1 MTTFIDGGFSIFNK
15 CYFMRKLIICFLLF
29 FQFVGKSQTVINSG
43 NVSGNWSKGNS
54 PYLINGDIVIPADSV
69 LKIDAGVTIEFAGNY
84 GFTING
90 AILANGSK
98 SDSIWFTS
106 SGSLT
111 WKGLSFTS
119 SSSSI
124 SNIKY
129 SVIENAKKERGGG
142 VYINTQ
148 VKLAIENC
156 LFQKC
161 FGRYGGGIY
170 VELDI
175 NGNVLVKNTVFRN
188 NTSYA
193 LGGGGAIYLNTC
205 ASKFVGCLIHDNYSE
220 WGSAALASIGQG
232 YSPEFINCTICDN
245 TNQNQLTYVI
255 DLGTDIRFENSIIYY
270 NSPEGILVE
279 SEAYKPEFINCNIS
293 QEPKVTTDTKWPTF
307 EGIFENNIVNVAP
320 GFVDRDSRNYN
331 LGVSHCINEGNLETD
346 ISNYNTDLSGNPR
359 IYSEANGRIDIGALE
374 YQGVTPN
381 RTPVIQS
388 KKEYYLPNLT
398 ASKLSF
404 IYHDNDSE
412 DVHKID
418 AYCSDGSVDVNPT
431 KIDEKKFVL
440 EIYPVGMVNGDKWVY
455 IDIDDQTGTEN
466 GILRDSVLVHFANHF
481 EGEVSN
487 YIELRDSVKI
497 IGDIVVKSGGQLVIK
512 PGTYLEFQGD
522 YEIDNFGDIQLQGT
536 SDQPI
541 VFNASDT
548 TYYYEESGVKTYV
561 RKNGWGGLIY
571 HNRQDATISFVE
583 IRNTSEGAI
592 QLRDC
597 KNIAIK
603 NTGFYN
609 CVANW
614 EGNAGVLFDNS
625 TGLVDSCLF
634 MYGTVATYNTGV
646 YVSSVGS
653 DVMVSN
659 SYFGE
664 NINSNDHDWDESGI
678 LSKEWNI
685 SVKNNVLEETNFTYG
700 IYIIADSVSV
710 IEDNLFS
717 NNVSHYLLEV
727 LADTCLIRGNKFIS
741 NNSRALLARITDIYV
756 INNLFAYNKYECNCY
771 YVNAIVELT
780 DAGEGNTA
788 RVINNTFYGNELDS
802 PYGYAVYSSYPGEA
816 VNNIFWHN
824 EPYQIKWG
832 SSSRSDARVIENNV
846 IEGNYGEGNFDIDPE
861 FLLTDSLDFR
871 LSDESYCI
879 DKGLEIDPGLLPEL
893 DIAGNPR
900 INEGTNKI
908 DIGAYEYYNVT
919 GVKNSYL
926 GNLEIYPN
934 PVSTEINISNKS
946 MNAISEVRLY
956 SLNGELKIVSEPNKY
971 WTKLNLSSLNSGMYL
986 LQVRTD
992 QEVYRT
998 MVTKF

>member
-1 MTTFIDGGFSIFNK
+1 MKRLILIYSLIFFN
-15 CYFMRKLIICFLLF
+15 
-29 FQFVGKSQTVINSG
+29 FVGKSQTVINSG
-43 NVSGNWSKGNS
+43 NVSGNWYRENS
-54 PYLINGDIVIPADSV
+54 PYLISGDIIIPVDSM
-69 LKIDAGVTIEFAGNY
+69 LEIEAGVKIEFTGDY
-84 GFTING
+84 GLDIKG
-90 AILANGSK
+90 VIQANGNK
-98 SDSIWFTS
+98 ADSIWFTS
-106 SGSLT
+106 SEGLT

-119 SSSSI
+119 SSSSV

-129 SVIENAKKERGGG
+129 SIIENAKKENGGG
-142 VYINTQ
+142 VYIDAQ
-148 VKLAIENC
+148 LKLTIENC

-170 VELDI
+170 IGQDI
-175 NGNVLVKNTVFRN
+175 DGNVLVKNTIFRN
-188 NTSYA
+188 NTSYS

-220 WGSAALASIGQG
+220 WGSAALASIGHG

-245 TNQNQLTYVI
+245 TNENQLTYVI
-255 DLGTDIRFENSIIYY
+255 ILGTDIRFENSIIYY

-279 SEAYKPEFINCNIS
+279 SEAYKPEFIYCNIS
-293 QEPKVTTDTKWPTF
+293 QEPKVTTDIKWPTF
-307 EGIFENNIVNVAP
+307 EGVFENNIVNVAP
-320 GFVDRDSRNYN
+320 EFVDRDSQNYN
-331 LGVSHCINEGNLETD
+331 LGVSHCINEGNPETD
-346 ISNYNTDLSGNPR
+346 LNNFETDVSGNPR
-359 IYSEANGRIDIGALE
+359 VFSGTNGRVDIGALE

-398 ASKLSF
+398 ASKLTFS
-404 IYHDNDSE
+404 YHDSDSE

-431 KIDEKKFVL
+431 KIDEKNFVL
-440 EIYPVGMVNGDKWVY
+440 EINPVNKDDGDKWIY

-536 SDQPI
+536 SNQPI

-597 KNIAIK
+597 KNITIK
-603 NTGFYN
+603 NTSFYN

-614 EGNAGVLFDNS
+614 EGNAGITFQNS
-625 TGLVDSCLF
+625 TGFVDSCFF

-646 YVSSVGS
+646 YVSSFNS
-653 DVMVSN
+653 DIKVSH

-664 NINSNDHDWDESGI
+664 NINSNDYDWDKSAI
-678 LSKEWNI
+678 LSQESNNSIRDNI
-685 SVKNNVLEETNFTYG
+685 FENTNFTYS
-700 IYIIADSVSV
+700 ISIVADSVSV
-710 IEDNLFS
+710 IENNTFNNNLS
-717 NNVSHYLLEV
+717 YYLIEEI
-727 LADTCLIRGNKFIS
+727 ATDSCLIRGNKFIA
-741 NNSRALLARITDIYV
+741 NNSRILHSRITNTYF
-756 INNLFAYNKYECNCY
+756 INNLLAYNKYVCNCS
-771 YVNAIVELT
+771 NFHAFVELS
-780 DAGEGNTA
+780 DAGIGDTS
-788 RVINNTFYGNELDS
+788 RVINNTFYKNEIDS
-802 PYGYAVYSSYPGEA
+802 PHGHTVYFSYATGEA
-816 VNNIFWHN
+816 VNNIFWN
-824 EPYQIKWG
+824 NQPNQIGWYNG
-832 SSSRSDARVIENNV
+832 TPPQLDAPRIENNV
-846 IEGNYGEGNFDIDPE
+846 IEGNYGEGNFDLDPE

-871 LSDESYCI
+871 LSAESICI
-879 DKGLEIDPGLLPEL
+879 DSGLYIAPELLPEL
-893 DIAGNPR
+893 DLSGNPR
-900 INEGTNKI
+900 INESTNKI
-908 DIGAYEYYNVT
+908 DIGAFEYYNVT
-919 GVKNSYL
+919 GVRSKYIFGTLNV
-926 GNLEIYPN
+926 YPN
-934 PVSTEINISNKS
+934 PATDEIYVINNS
-946 MNAISEVRLY
+946 MGAISEIRLY
-956 SLNGELKIVSEPNKY
+956 SLNGELKIVSEPNNY
-971 WTKLNLSSLNSGMYL
+971 RTKLNVSNLVSGIYF
-986 LQVRTD
+986 LQVRVNSD
-992 QEVYRT
+992 FFRT
-998 MVTKF
+998 KIIKY